1 MTTLIRK
8 GMLVLPSG
16 VMEGDILAEEGR
28 IRRIAPHMEAAAD
41 TVLEAELC
49 VPRLYRYP
57 YPF

>member
-28 IRRIAPHMEAAAD
+28 IRRIAPHMEARTRAS
-41 TVLEAELC
+41 L
-49 VPRLYRYP
+49 
-57 YPF
+57 